1 VAILDLLGP
10 NDPVVQVAADVL
22 GDEFDNKDGDSKL
35 QVYNQSG
42 VPLRVTFVE
51 QRACSY
57 DQVQHD
63 TSTVTIAAGDNVPV
77 GKFNPHRYN
86 NTFRRVE
93 AIYPDGVAGLW
104 VAAVSRP

>member
-10 NDPVVQVAADVL
+10 NDPVVQVPADVL

-35 QVYNQSG
+35 IVFNQSG
-42 VPLRVTFVE
+42 VPLRVTLTE

-57 DQVQHD
+57 AQVQHD
-63 TSTVTIAAGDNVPV
+63 SSTVTIAAGDNVPV

-93 AIYPDGVAGLW
+93 ATYPDGVAGLW
-104 VAAVSRP
+104 VAAASRP